1 VQVFEWPI
9 GRPIDPEE
17 TVSVALVLHS
27 RLLPDRSIG
36 HFILN
41 LQKAVKEGKLSLRDS
56 LLDNNG
62 RTTPVS
68 TFFSFLRVISII
80 LLSLYNGARDAFL
93 ITSAAYS
100 SEIARVLHALRCL

>member
-1 VQVFEWPI
+1 LCFVLVVQVFEWPI

-68 TFFSFLRVISII
+68 TFSLRHPHYS
-80 LLSLYNGARDAFL
+80 LSLYNG
-93 ITSAAYS
+93 T
-100 SEIARVLHALRCL
+100 HATLF

>member
-9 GRPIDPEE
+9 GRPIDLEE

-68 TFFSFLRVISII
+68 TSLFHAFLRPLHHLHYSLFVNGTHATI
-80 LLSLYNGARDAFL
+80 L
-93 ITSAAYS
+93 I
-100 SEIARVLHALRCL
+100 

>member
-17 TVSVALVLHS
+17 TVTVALVLHS

-68 TFFSFLRVISII
+68 TSPKASFFYLRIISII
-80 LLSLYNGARDAFL
+80 LSLFIMA
-93 ITSAAYS
+93 
-100 SEIARVLHALRCL
+100 HATLF